1 MSSVTPSFLS
11 SSTSI
16 FLCSLFTKDKDDKEA
31 DDEARG
37 VDGPSLDRMVVDDDD
52 EEEEDKDRDWRAL
65 VGTFPELLTNSLF
78 LF

>member
-1 MSSVTPSFLS
+1 
-11 SSTSI
+11 
-16 FLCSLFTKDKDDKEA
+16 LFTKDKDDKEA

-37 VDGPSLDRMVVDDDD
+37 VDGPSLDRTVVDDDD
-52 EEEEDKDRDWRAL
+52 EEEEEEEDKERDWRAL